1 MASRKK
7 TAKKSASR
15 AGRERSTGSY
25 AHPEASALLR
35 PEAGAQA
42 QFRKKKPPATWRYDP
57 SLSPALDWAGKAER
71 LSFDVPTLPLF
82 VHERLSTSA
91 LAPGQVREQR
101 VGASFGNRQRPFPSR
116 RPRAGRGEG
125 RR

>member
-15 AGRERSTGSY
+15 AGKERSTGSY

-35 PEAGAQA
+35 PDAGTQA

-57 SLSPALDWAGKAER
+57 SLSPALDWAGKP
-71 LSFDVPTLPLF
+71 SGSP
-82 VHERLSTSA
+82 STC
-91 LAPGQVREQR
+91 
-101 VGASFGNRQRPFPSR
+101 RPCPCSCTSGCPPPR
-116 RPRAGRGEG
+116 SWRP
-125 RR
+125 